1 MSSNAELWQR
11 RAAAVARGV
20 SSSTQLFAE
29 RAVNA
34 EIWDVAST
42 SPAASAC

>member
-20 SSSTQLFAE
+20 SSATQLFAE

-34 EIWDVAST
+34 EIWDAH
-42 SPAASAC
+42 